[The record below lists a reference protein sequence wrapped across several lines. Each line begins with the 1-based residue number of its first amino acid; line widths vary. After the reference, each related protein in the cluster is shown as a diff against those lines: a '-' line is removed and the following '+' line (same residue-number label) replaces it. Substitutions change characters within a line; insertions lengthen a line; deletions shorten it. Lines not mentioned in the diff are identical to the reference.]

1 MCVNYAPVQRQV
13 LRDIFGVEPPRG
25 PWKEEAWP
33 DYPAPIIRIS
43 PDGVREAVIGTFSM
57 VPRSKIAPGTRYFPT
72 ANARIETIGKLNS
85 FARHWQAGQLCL
97 IPATALYEPNWETG
111 KAVRWKIA
119 LSNGEP
125 FAVAG
130 LWRAW
135 PDGTISFTM
144 PTTNADH
151 HPMMSRFHKPGEEK
165 RGVVI
170 LPPDEWHAWLN
181 CRDPEAARRFLRQ
194 YPSDLLTAD
203 ASPLPPPE
211 SNRKEPPE
219 AYR

>member
-130 LWRAW
+130 LWSVARRHDLIHDADDKCR
-135 PDGTISFTM
+135 PSPIDEPLPQARRRKTRRCDIAPRRMARLAQLPRSGGGSALFAAISLRPADGG
-144 PTTNADH
+144 
-151 HPMMSRFHKPGEEK
+151 RFAP
-165 RGVVI
+165 
-170 LPPDEWHAWLN
+170 A
-181 CRDPEAARRFLRQ
+181 AARKQ
-194 YPSDLLTAD
+194 PEGTA
-203 ASPLPPPE
+203 
-211 SNRKEPPE
+211 
-219 AYR
+219 